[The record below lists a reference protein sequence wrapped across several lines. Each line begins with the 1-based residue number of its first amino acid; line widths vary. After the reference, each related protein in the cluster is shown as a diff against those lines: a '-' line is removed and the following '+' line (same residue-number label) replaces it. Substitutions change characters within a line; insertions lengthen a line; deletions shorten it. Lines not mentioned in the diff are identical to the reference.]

1 MLFRSI
7 QILVGGAFAKEP
19 VSHSTTHHAQM
30 QTMGLGK
37 GRQPVHPLLGSAAGV
52 HYGLPGFRTAVTSPA
67 QGDDWFSKFKR
78 WRLAKA
84 VRLIKELEIYR
95 NFVPADLIRQWL
107 IAMQPGI
114 APLRRGHS
122 EPEEFV
128 LWLPPDWQLIAEQK
142 KRLRR
147 VLERR
152 QARTGAAVVTCDDWL
167 PLASGKKLWRQKG
180 QLDPLLDRATGEAD
194 GPLWIRRNLLQKL
207 GEPPNESKA
216 RPGWRAQL
224 LDVVGAQVWAHVAL
238 PLAVSPAVQLPLSQ
252 PAQPKGNPLVS
263 VLIPSGGFHKPIA
276 GRSTML
282 LRHCLSCLLQRS
294 DYRELE
300 IVLIDGGEL
309 SSGELEEFETMTAY
323 GLGPGRW
330 RHARSDLPYSYSQ
343 RINQA
348 AAAARGKF
356 LLQLNDDTELLEPGA
371 IGSMLA
377 YAQEPQ
383 IGVVGALLLYP
394 GGRVQHAG
402 VAVDNLAPRHAWAGR
417 WPKRLPPGLLAT
429 ARQFQAV
436 TAAVSLCSTELWQQL
451 GGLRDDLPINYGDV
465 DFCLRARQRGHAVV
479 LDPASRWTHF
489 ESASRSTAGIP
500 PELPRFRELWSE
512 ELGGR
517 WCIDPYVSRW
527 RELML
532 QKG

>member
-1 MLFRSI
+1 M
-7 QILVGGAFAKEP
+7 
-19 VSHSTTHHAQM
+19 
-30 QTMGLGK
+30 
-37 GRQPVHPLLGSAAGV
+37 LGSGAGV

-95 NFVPADLIRQWL
+95 NFAPADRIRQWL
-107 IAMQPGI
+107 IGIQPGI
-114 APLRRGHS
+114 APLRRRLS
-122 EPEEFV
+122 QSKDFV
-128 LWLPPDWQLIAEQK
+128 LLMPPGWQLTAAQR
-142 KRLRR
+142 KRLQR
-147 VLERR
+147 LLARR
-152 QARTGAAVVTCDDWL
+152 QARTCAQVVSCDDWL
-167 PLASGKKLWRQKG
+167 PLASGKRLWRQKG
-180 QLDPLLDRATGEAD
+180 QLDPLLDRVTGEAE
-194 GPLWIRRNLLQKL
+194 GPLWIQRNLLQEL
-207 GEPPNESKA
+207 GEPPEQLQA
-216 RPGWRAQL
+216 RPAWRDHL
-224 LDVVGAQVWAHVAL
+224 FETVGAEAWAHVAL
-238 PLAVSPAVQLPLSQ
+238 PLAISPPVELPPAQ
-252 PAQPKGNPLVS
+252 AAQPKGSPLVS
-263 VLIPSGGFHKPIA
+263 VLIPSGGFHKPMH

-282 LRHCLSCLLQRS
+282 LRHSLTCLLQRS

-309 SSGELEEFETMTAY
+309 NAAELEEFENSIGY

-348 AAAARGKF
+348 AAAARGEF

-377 YAQEPQ
+377 HAQETN

-402 VAVDNLAPRHAWAGR
+402 VAVDNLAPRHAWVGC
-417 WPKRLPPGLLAT
+417 WPKRLPPGLLAA

-436 TAAVSLCSTELWQQL
+436 TAAVSLCSAELWQQL

-500 PELPRFRELWSE
+500 PELTRFRELWSE

-532 QKG
+532 PKR

>member
-1 MLFRSI
+1 M
-7 QILVGGAFAKEP
+7 
-19 VSHSTTHHAQM
+19 
-30 QTMGLGK
+30 
-37 GRQPVHPLLGSAAGV
+37 

-107 IAMQPGI
+107 IGIQPGI
-114 APLRRGHS
+114 APLRRRHS
-122 EPEEFV
+122 QTKEYV
-128 LWLPPDWQLIAEQK
+128 LWLPSGWQLKAAQE

-152 QARTGAAVVTCDDWL
+152 QARTGAAVVSCDDWL
-167 PLASGKKLWRQKG
+167 PLASGKRLWRQKG
-180 QLDPLLDRATGEAD
+180 RLDSLLDRATGEAD
-194 GPLWIRRNLLQKL
+194 GPLWIQRNVLHQL
-207 GEPPNESKA
+207 GEPPADAKD
-216 RPGWRAQL
+216 RPKWRAAL
-224 LDVVGAQVWAHVAL
+224 LERVGPAAWAHVAL
-238 PLAVSPAVQLPLSQ
+238 PLALSPTVEGLPAQ

-282 LRHCLSCLLQRS
+282 LRHCLTCLLQRS

-300 IVLIDGGEL
+300 IVVIDGGEL
-309 SSGELEEFETMTAY
+309 SREELAEFETMTAY
-323 GLGPGRW
+323 GLGSGRW

-348 AAAARGKF
+348 AAAARGEF

-377 YAQEPQ
+377 HAQDPQ

-402 VAVDNLAPRHAWAGR
+402 VAVDNLAPRHAWAGC
-417 WPKRLPPGLLAT
+417 WPKRLPPGLLSA

-436 TAAVSLCSTELWQQL
+436 TAAVSLCSAELWQQL
-451 GGLRDDLPINYGDV
+451 GGLRNDLPINYGDV
-465 DFCLRARQRGHAVV
+465 DFCLRARHRGCAVV
-479 LDPASRWTHF
+479 LDPVSRWTHF

-512 ELGGR
+512 QL
-517 WCIDPYVSRW
+517 
-527 RELML
+527 
-532 QKG
+532 